1 MHNRTSRLLTAMFAL
16 LFALALS
23 VPSFAVDD
31 ATKASM
37 GRYDAQIQKDV
48 NKKLQDHDKLKG
60 VSATVQDGIV
70 TLTGSVKLFRDKLQA
85 DNIAHHV
92 DHAQGVRNEISV
104 LQAGDNA
111 KSMSDQ
117 ELREKLAEKLR
128 YDRVD
133 QGVTFNNFALDVNHG
148 VVTVS
153 GEART
158 PVDKDSAL
166 SIIENTPGVTDVIDN
181 IKVLPVSPM
190 DDELRIRVARAI
202 YGYPAMQKYAM
213 DPQSPI
219 RIVVD
224 NGKVTLYGVVDSQ
237 MDKQIAETQANH
249 VPGVFSV
256 NDRLVVAGQAAQK

>member
-1 MHNRTSRLLTAMFAL
+1 MQNRTSRLLTAMVAL

-23 VPSFAVDD
+23 LPGFAEDN
-31 ATKASM
+31 ATKASL
-37 GRYDAQIQKDV
+37 GKYDAKIQADV
-48 NKKLQDHDKLKG
+48 NKKLQDHKNLQD
-60 VSATVQDGIV
+60 VQATVQDGIV
-70 TLTGSVKLFRDKLQA
+70 NLTGSVKLFRDKLQA
-85 DNIAHHV
+85 DHIAHHV
-92 DHAQGVRNEISV
+92 EHAQGVRNEIQV
-104 LQAGDNA
+104 RQGGDSA
-111 KSMSDQ
+111 QSMSDQ
-117 ELREKLAEKLR
+117 QLREKLAERLR

-153 GEART
+153 GEARS

-166 SIIENTPGVTDVIDN
+166 SIIENTPGVVDVVDN

-190 DDELRIRVARAI
+190 DDELRLRVARAV
-202 YGYPAMQKYAM
+202 YGYPSMQKYAM

-219 RIVVD
+219 RIVVE

-237 MDKQIAETQANH
+237 MDKQIAEMQAKS

-256 NDRLVVAGQAAQK
+256 TDRLVVAGENAQK